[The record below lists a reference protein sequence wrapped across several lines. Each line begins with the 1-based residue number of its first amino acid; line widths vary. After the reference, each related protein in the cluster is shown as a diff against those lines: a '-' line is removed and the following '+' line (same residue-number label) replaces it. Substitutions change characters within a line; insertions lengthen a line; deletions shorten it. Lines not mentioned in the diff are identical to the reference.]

1 MNLNRSANEPMSA
14 SITILP
20 AAGHHTVFQVR
31 RAGYQVVPGRD
42 GRMETA
48 HGNETVEKR
57 PRRHHQYGHSVLPG
71 GGPGDG
77 GAAA

>member
-14 SITILP
+14 SVTILP

-31 RAGYQVVPGRD
+31 RAGYRIERGRD

-48 HGNETVEKR
+48 RGNEQFEKR
-57 PRRHHQYGHSVLPG
+57 PRRHHQYGHSSLPG
-71 GGPGDG
+71 GSGPE
-77 GAAA
+77 AA